1 VTAPT
6 PAAGNPQIIEIT
18 PGLDADLP
26 LITSYSF
33 SVNLLAADKT
43 IPSVIDSTDI
53 AISAADTH
61 STITSKSGTNWNV
74 STTTA
79 TAKVT
84 VTIPTDLPAGTYIIT
99 VQAKGATTTTASA
112 YTTATVTIPPAIKPV
127 ITMTAITVAQDPE
140 KDLKISWTTT
150 DGKQVQYTDAE
161 KKNSTLSYTWIFTDI
176 TDAKTPAE
184 KWRLGPAWGT
194 EDDQTTVTNSND
206 GDCFK
211 KVYGENGEE
220 TDRGREW
227 ICSDMTLE
235 EERLDT
241 SKTYKF
247 EVTAFDGELSSDPAS
262 VTFSTASTSA
272 SLPNHF
278 ASRFNVTT
286 ATDIFL
292 EEIPAATDYGFAS
305 VFNVIDM
312 ILNLFK

>member
-1 VTAPT
+1 
-6 PAAGNPQIIEIT
+6 
-18 PGLDADLP
+18 
-26 LITSYSF
+26 
-33 SVNLLAADKT
+33 
-43 IPSVIDSTDI
+43 
-53 AISAADTH
+53 
-61 STITSKSGTNWNV
+61 
-74 STTTA
+74 
-79 TAKVT
+79 
-84 VTIPTDLPAGTYIIT
+84 
-99 VQAKGATTTTASA
+99 
-112 YTTATVTIPPAIKPV
+112 
-127 ITMTAITVAQDPE
+127 MTAITVAQDPE